1 MAAEPLTHVHEHP
14 PPGLKGE
21 FESHNDLPRHDPPA
35 AGGAPSTE
43 PEAEADNSWLD
54 LLMYGMEHV
63 VRGSD
68 TGTLV
73 AFAALAFQQIRGKA
87 DPHHSLGCGILLI
100 SVLMCAVVHLAIGN
114 AYVERAKEI
123 FRRSMNTRRHRLI
136 RWVSYS
142 VAWIASIL
150 QFVFVLAGT
159 LLILFEKAPPFVV
172 KHVLPYFQVH

>member
-1 MAAEPLTHVHEHP
+1 MATEHLSHVHEHP
-14 PPGLKGE
+14 PPALKAE
-21 FESHNDLPRHDPPA
+21 YESGNHAPGHDHPA
-35 AGGAPSTE
+35 AQDAATPAT
-43 PEAEADNSWLD
+43 EAEGDSSWLD

-123 FRRSMNTRRHRLI
+123 FKRSMNTRRHRLI

-142 VAWIASIL
+142 IAWIASIL

-172 KHVLPYFQVH
+172 KHVLPYFQIH